1 MRRLRKSVRKKI
13 LFGIL
18 CVAVQLVLIFVCRI
32 TVKQV
37 VVKKYEGVLEEK
49 NAILEAAGRMVCITK
64 KEVRAGEVFTEDN
77 TEKRYVL
84 SEQNPEALASDVIGM
99 TSCADMPAGVI
110 INTSLCSKQACA
122 PSERKCVFRNIRYSE
137 CFSAYDA
144 VDVRIRYANGEN
156 YCVLKKKRLQK
167 NEEDEKACCF
177 FLTEEEQLLMSAA
190 QYDVDVYEGAE
201 LYMVGF
207 MEERL
212 QEDAI
217 SAYLPSVQVVSQL
230 RQWNEEYRVNFETW
244 CELRT
249 ALELRLAEHR
259 KQRLEGLL

>member
-18 CVAVQLVLIFVCRI
+18 CVAVQIVLILACR
-32 TVKQV
+32 TVVRQV
-37 VVKKYEGVLEEK
+37 LIKRYEGVLAEK
-49 NAILEAAGRMVCITK
+49 NAVLEAAGRMVCITK
-64 KEVRAGEVFTEDN
+64 KEVKAGELFTRDN
-77 TEKRYVL
+77 TEMRYVL
-84 SEQNPEALASDVIGM
+84 SEQNPEALVADAIGM
-99 TSCADMPAGVI
+99 TSCADIPAGVI
-110 INTSLCSKQACA
+110 INTSLCTKQACA
-122 PSERKCVFRNIRYSE
+122 PSERRCVFRNIRFSE
-137 CFSAYDA
+137 CFSVYEA

-167 NEEDEKACCF
+167 SEEDEKACCF

-190 QYDVDVYEGAE
+190 QYDVDIYEGAE

-230 RQWNEEYRVNFETW
+230 RQWNEEYRLEFDRW

-249 ALELRLAEHR
+249 ALELRLTEHR

>member
-1 MRRLRKSVRKKI
+1 MRRMRRSVRKKI

-18 CVAVQLVLIFVCRI
+18 CVAVQVVLILVCWT
-32 TVKQV
+32 TVRQV
-37 VVKKYEGVLEEK
+37 LVKKYEGVLAEK
-49 NAILEAAGRMVCITK
+49 NAVLEAAGRMVCITK
-64 KEVRAGEVFTEDN
+64 REVRAGEIFTTDN
-77 TEKRYVL
+77 TERRYVL
-84 SEQNPEALASDVIGM
+84 SEQNPEALATDVIGL
-99 TSCADMPAGVI
+99 TSCADLPEGVI
-110 INTSLCSKQACA
+110 INTSLCSKQECA
-122 PSERKCVFRNIRYSE
+122 PSERKCVFRNIRFSE
-137 CFSAYDA
+137 CFSVYDA

-167 NEEDEKACCF
+167 SEEDEKACCF

-217 SAYLPSVQVVSQL
+217 SAYLPSVQVVAQL
-230 RQWNEEYRVNFETW
+230 RQWNEEYRLEFDTW